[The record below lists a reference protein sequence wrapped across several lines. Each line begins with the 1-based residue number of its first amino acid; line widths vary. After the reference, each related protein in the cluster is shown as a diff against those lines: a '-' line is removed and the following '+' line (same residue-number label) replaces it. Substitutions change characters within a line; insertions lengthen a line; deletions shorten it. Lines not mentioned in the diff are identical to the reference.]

1 MIQWIH
7 LLACTIV
14 TNLYLSYRSTYTLSL
29 YYSPKVCLGFALAIS
44 SFALGRAGF
53 DDPSQQEKEDESKGI
68 DPQTL
73 YQPAAVLLTLR
84 LMLGFIP
91 AGILLLSLIPMYFYP
106 ITKESHREILNQ
118 LELRRKLRAA
128 TEEKE
133 AEEEKLKGKERERES
148 DDEPRDIVSL
158 EE

>member
-1 MIQWIH
+1 MIQLNPSIG
-7 LLACTIV
+7 
-14 TNLYLSYRSTYTLSL
+14 LSNPNESLPVLSL
-29 YYSPKVCLGFALAIS
+29 YIHSHSTIFSKVCLGFALAIS

-53 DDPSQQEKEDESKGI
+53 EDPSQQEKEDESKGI

-118 LELRRKLRAA
+118 LELRRKLQAA

-133 AEEEKLKGKERERES
+133 AEEEKLKGKEGERES

-158 EE
+158 DE